1 MNGNKKS
8 LCETQ
13 GFFYKIKAQC
23 ASTGQNIH
31 ICGSCPLQLGLY
43 HTIVEYF

>member
-1 MNGNKKS
+1 MSGNKKIPVFP
-8 LCETQ
+8 Q

-43 HTIVEYF
+43 HSIVEYF